1 MDIDLWA
8 SRVRSAKHFSAV
20 QASRL
25 NSGNQSIVDDS
36 EGDDDAKACFPCP
49 FCYVDIEVHLV
60 CSHLQEEHC
69 FDLKNAV
76 CPLCAANLLKDAT
89 EHFIVQH
96 TSLLK
101 RRKRFEKS
109 GLWNGGSAM
118 LSKELS
124 SFLGTSTI
132 GRGNA
137 HGSVSDPLLSPFL
150 RNAPLSHSKVTQ
162 QDDSSD
168 EVSVVSDS
176 KREPTLVD
184 EGHEEEIEERKQ
196 RATFIQRL
204 ILSTVF

>member
-1 MDIDLWA
+1 MTCL
-8 SRVRSAKHFSAV
+8 
-20 QASRL
+20 
-25 NSGNQSIVDDS
+25 SI
-36 EGDDDAKACFPCP
+36 FR
-49 FCYVDIEVHLV
+49 
-60 CSHLQEEHC
+60 C
-69 FDLKNAV
+69 FDFEGRQCLYV
-76 CPLCAANLLKDAT
+76 L
-89 EHFIVQH
+89 Q
-96 TSLLK
+96 

-150 RNAPLSHSKVTQ
+150 RNAPLSDSKVTQ

-176 KREPTLVD
+176 KRYPSSLVY
-184 EGHEEEIEERKQ
+184 
-196 RATFIQRL
+196 FL
-204 ILSTVF
+204 IRSFAL